1 MINKIKNKLGFDNCT
16 KKQLLYII
24 IIPLLIGLLGVISK
38 DSPLNILIGI
48 SGAFYVAY
56 YAVFSTKYSFLFG
69 ILYVS
74 LYTFVCLQNRVMLD
88 ALQNL
93 VLIPIYIASYY
104 HWGKSSVKPEN
115 LDKKHTFMLLV
126 SAIAVLVALYFI
138 SFILHGNYSFLDSL
152 NTTCTLYAMLL
163 GYYGM
168 SLNWAFWSINNVAS
182 AIVFFLALFTPT
194 GSITVFAMKMIFVIN
209 GFIGWYNFTKLGKVK
224 NNEEN

>member
-1 MINKIKNKLGFDNCT
+1 MKKWINSLT
-16 KKQLLYII
+16 KFQKTWIVGATISILAL
-24 IIPLLIGLLGVISK
+24 GLLSGDTPMNVAIGVS
-38 DSPLNILIGI
+38 
-48 SGAFYVAY
+48 
-56 YAVFSTKYSFLFG
+56 G

-126 SAIAVLVALYFI
+126 SAIAVLVALYFV

-194 GSITVFAMKMIFVIN
+194 GSITVFAMKMIFLIN

>member
-16 KKQLLYII
+16 KKQLLYIT

-38 DSPLNILIGI
+38 DSPLNILIGV

-56 YAVFSTKYSFLFG
+56 YAIFSTKYSFLLG
-69 ILYVS
+69 TLYVS
-74 LYTFVCLQNRVMLD
+74 LYTFVCIQNRIMLD

-104 HWGKSSVKPEN
+104 HWGKSNVKPGN
-115 LDKKHTFMLLV
+115 LSKKDTAILLS
-126 SAIAVLVALYFI
+126 SAVGVLIVLYFL
-138 SFILHGNYSFLDSL
+138 SQILRGNYSFLDSL
-152 NTTCTLYAMLL
+152 NTTCTLYAMIL

-209 GFIGWYNFTKLGKVK
+209 GFIGWYNFTKLGKK
-224 NNEEN
+224 DAEK

>member
-1 MINKIKNKLGFDNCT
+1 MT
-16 KKQLLYII
+16 KKIVLWWRNLTKFQKCWIVGATLAILCLGILSGDT
-24 IIPLLIGLLGVISK
+24 PMNVAIGVS
-38 DSPLNILIGI
+38 GI
-48 SGAFYVAY
+48 VYVAVY
-56 YAVFSTKYSFLFG
+56 TTSVKESFLLA

-74 LYTFVCLQNRVMLD
+74 LYTFICLQNGVVLD
-88 ALQNL
+88 ALQN
-93 VLIPIYIASYY
+93 VILIPIYIASYV
-104 HWGKSSVKPEN
+104 HWGKANVKPEN
-115 LDKKHTFMLLV
+115 LDKKHTIMLLL
-126 SAIAVLVALYFI
+126 SAIAILIGLYFL
-138 SFILHGNYSFLDSL
+138 SQALHGNYSILDSL

-209 GFIGWYNFTKLGKVK
+209 GFIGWYNFTKLGKAK